1 MINGK
6 KGNVFFGLAVFA
18 LIYVFGVLFI
28 PFIAD
33 DIVTART
40 QLDCTNASIID
51 GAKLTCL
58 ETDILIPYFIWFFIS
73 AAFAF
78 LIGGLK

>member
-1 MINGK
+1 MNK

-18 LIYVFGVLFI
+18 LIFVFGVLFV
-28 PFIAD
+28 PFLAD
-33 DIVTART
+33 DITTSRT
-40 QLDCTNASIID
+40 QLDCTNSDIID

-58 ETDILIPYFIWFFIS
+58 LTDVLIPYFIWFFIS